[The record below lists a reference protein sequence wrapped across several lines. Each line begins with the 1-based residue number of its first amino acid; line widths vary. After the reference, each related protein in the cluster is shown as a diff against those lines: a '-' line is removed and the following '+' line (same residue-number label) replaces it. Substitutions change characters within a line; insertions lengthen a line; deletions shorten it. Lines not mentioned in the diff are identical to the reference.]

1 MPRSLES
8 FLGAFLGANQ
18 SDCEKKKKKKNVR
31 YEALLFARFGYGED
45 A

>member
-1 MPRSLES
+1 VT
-8 FLGAFLGANQ
+8 A
-18 SDCEKKKKKKNVR
+18 KKKKKKNVR

>member
-18 SDCEKKKKKKNVR
+18 SDCEQKKKKNVR